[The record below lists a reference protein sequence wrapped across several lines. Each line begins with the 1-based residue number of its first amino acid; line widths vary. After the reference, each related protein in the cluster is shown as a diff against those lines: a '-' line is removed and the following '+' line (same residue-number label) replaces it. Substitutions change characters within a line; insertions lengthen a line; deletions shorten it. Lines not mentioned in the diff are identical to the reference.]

1 MNKILTEQLNFEVDE
16 LIAGQQP
23 QGERLAIKQGF
34 LARLGRDP
42 QGDSAW
48 EWLVWRCSVVKQIPQ
63 MTAKFPKVKDIIAPQ
78 GGLF

>member
-1 MNKILTEQLNFEVDE
+1 MNKLLTEQLNKEVDE
-16 LIAGQQP
+16 IIADQQP
-23 QGERLAIKQGF
+23 QGERLAVKQGF

-48 EWLVWRCSVVKQIPQ
+48 DWLVWRCSGVKSISKPK
-63 MTAKFPKVKDIIAPQ
+63 AELKVKTDLPQ